1 MERRERS
8 CCTPDVEG
16 AGDAAREFGET
27 ASATLRRG
35 VRNSDST
42 EPRIRPAADGGAER
56 SRLLLR
62 DRPSL
67 RLFLRRSA
75 SDGESGE
82 AMVSR
87 DLNSE
92 QKEDFRDTPP
102 GGGNGEG
109 DRCGDGLR
117 GASSVGR
124 VTRPCSVPTSA
135 TSLSSSSSS
144 YSLSGFSRIRITSL
158 ERFRLLYTSGC
169 EWSRLCRERARVRL
183 LLSLRCLS
191 PSTGAVDTGGAAGRG
206 ARSTVTSAV
215 TSRRSRASPAG
226 GGGSATFGAIVSVG
240 PALALSSRHSSTAA
254 AHISGSVSMG
264 RGPQNDVSS
273 SILCGDGER
282 DATDA
287 TDNRDTRDVWLKPDS
302 TECAEHC
309 EPTLERRLVRPDTAN
324 RAASLPWLS
333 LREWRRES
341 AAGGIGGATG
351 PGPPGAPSRKAN
363 SSVEE
368 RRSSAP
374 SSRKPSSPEAAGAP
388 AKSASSG
395 ELSRESW
402 WLELEAREMSMRGA
416 PKLSPGVDAERAR
429 FSGTP
434 SAVAAP
440 VESSRISGSC
450 AGCFVSGLDCKSARS
465 QGGTHKLVVCNPN
478 SVIRERKIP
487 TGGLTSSD
495 TSWSK
500 EAMGAG
506 PRRPPRAAMR
516 RRGRHQPLRRLSLQ
530 QQPRYYCR
538 HPATCAPSLTSS
550 NARSLDFGYHYLIK
564 SM

>member
-8 CCTPDVEG
+8 CCTPDVDG
-16 AGDAAREFGET
+16 AGDAARELGDT

-35 VRNSDST
+35 VRNRDST
-42 EPRIRPAADGGAER
+42 EPRMRPAADGGAER

-87 DLNSE
+87 DLNNE

-117 GASSVGR
+117 GARSVGR
-124 VTRPCSVPTSA
+124 ATRPCSVLTVA
-135 TSLSSSSSS
+135 TSLSSSSS
-144 YSLSGFSRIRITSL
+144 YSLSGLSRIRITSL
-158 ERFRLLYTSGC
+158 ERFRLLYTSGS
-169 EWSRLCRERARVRL
+169 ESRRCRERARARL

-191 PSTGAVDTGGAAGRG
+191 PSTGTVDAGGAAGRG

-226 GGGSATFGAIVSVG
+226 GGGSAALGATVG

-254 AHISGSVSMG
+254 AHTSGSVSMG

-282 DATDA
+282 DAADA
-287 TDNRDTRDVWLKPDS
+287 TDNRDTRDAWLKPDS

-309 EPTLERRLVRPDTAN
+309 EPTLERRLVRPDTPN
-324 RAASLPWLS
+324 SAASLPWLS

-351 PGPPGAPSRKAN
+351 PGPPGAPSKKAN

-402 WLELEAREMSMRGA
+402 
-416 PKLSPGVDAERAR
+416 
-429 FSGTP
+429 
-434 SAVAAP
+434 
-440 VESSRISGSC
+440 
-450 AGCFVSGLDCKSARS
+450 
-465 QGGTHKLVVCNPN
+465 
-478 SVIRERKIP
+478 
-487 TGGLTSSD
+487 
-495 TSWSK
+495 
-500 EAMGAG
+500 
-506 PRRPPRAAMR
+506 
-516 RRGRHQPLRRLSLQ
+516 
-530 QQPRYYCR
+530 
-538 HPATCAPSLTSS
+538 
-550 NARSLDFGYHYLIK
+550 
-564 SM
+564 

>member
-8 CCTPDVEG
+8 CCAPDVDD
-16 AGDAAREFGET
+16 AGDAAREFGDT
-27 ASATLRRG
+27 TSATLRRG
-35 VRNSDST
+35 VRNRDST
-42 EPRIRPAADGGAER
+42 DPRMRPAAEGGAER

-87 DLNSE
+87 DLNNE

-117 GASSVGR
+117 GARSVGR
-124 VTRPCSVPTSA
+124 ATRPCSLSTTAP
-135 TSLSSSSSS
+135 SLSSSSSS
-144 YSLSGFSRIRITSL
+144 YSLSGFSRIRIMSL

-169 EWSRLCRERARVRL
+169 EWSRRCRERARARL

-191 PSTGAVDTGGAAGRG
+191 SATGAVSAGMGAGRG

-226 GGGSATFGAIVSVG
+226 GGGSATLGATVA
-240 PALALSSRHSSTAA
+240 PALTLSSRHSSTAA

-282 DATDA
+282 DAADVTDS
-287 TDNRDTRDVWLKPDS
+287 RDTRDTWLNPDS

-324 RAASLPWLS
+324 SAVSLPWLS

-341 AAGGIGGATG
+341 VAGGIGGATVT
-351 PGPPGAPSRKAN
+351 GPPGAPSRNAN

-374 SSRKPSSPEAAGAP
+374 SSRKPNSPEAAGAP
-388 AKSASSG
+388 ANSASSG

-402 WLELEAREMSMRGA
+402 
-416 PKLSPGVDAERAR
+416 
-429 FSGTP
+429 
-434 SAVAAP
+434 
-440 VESSRISGSC
+440 
-450 AGCFVSGLDCKSARS
+450 
-465 QGGTHKLVVCNPN
+465 
-478 SVIRERKIP
+478 
-487 TGGLTSSD
+487 
-495 TSWSK
+495 
-500 EAMGAG
+500 
-506 PRRPPRAAMR
+506 
-516 RRGRHQPLRRLSLQ
+516 
-530 QQPRYYCR
+530 
-538 HPATCAPSLTSS
+538 
-550 NARSLDFGYHYLIK
+550 
-564 SM
+564 